1 MNEKDERGGRKP
13 KQAKLD
19 DFAVDMPV
27 MEKDMEIPQ
36 KPTAAVAAQMP
47 AALPKNEEQ
56 KRTLD
61 LSSVVLPRTKN
72 RLAISFYPYRTI
84 KSTIRQAGGTYQVRI
99 SDMLRDAPPEVI
111 SALLRILVS
120 KVNRRRVPKET
131 NDLFQSYVHSPPM
144 LERLGNVRRTRGRK
158 DMADPC
164 GARHDLIPIFERL
177 NTQFFGAALDMP
189 ALGWSKRNTTAL
201 FGHYDKDHKSITI
214 SRTLDSDDV
223 PAFVLEYVLFHEML
237 HLVYDVKYKNQRRC
251 VHGPEFKRH
260 EGIFP
265 KFEEAKG
272 WLKKIHRRGHRG
284 LARPRKRRKQRVKR
298 DV

>member
-1 MNEKDERGGRKP
+1 MSDDKEKGPNKP

-19 DFAVDMPV
+19 DF
-27 MEKDMEIPQ
+27 
-36 KPTAAVAAQMP
+36 
-47 AALPKNEEQ
+47 EEATPLTSTQ
-56 KRTLD
+56 PSVSPISPSEENPPPPDTSSTRPLD

-72 RLAISFYPYRTI
+72 RLVISFYSYKSM

-99 SDMLRDAPPEVI
+99 SDMLKDAPPEVI

-120 KVNRRRVPKET
+120 KVNRRPVPKEV
-131 NDLFQSYVHSPPM
+131 NDLYQAYTQSPPM

-158 DMADPC
+158 DMADPS
-164 GARHDLIPIFERL
+164 GERHDLVPIFERL

-189 ALGWSKRNTTAL
+189 KLGWSKRNTTAL

-214 SRTLDSDDV
+214 SKTLDSDDV
-223 PAFVLEYVLFHEML
+223 PSFVLEYVLFHEML
-237 HLVYDVKYKNQRRC
+237 HLVYDVKYKNRRRC
-251 VHGPEFKRH
+251 VHGSEFKRH

-265 KFEEAKG
+265 KYKEAIG
-272 WLKKIHRRGHRG
+272 WLKKIHRRGRRG